1 MSGKYRHV
9 IRAFYGTEWAI
20 LPAKLEQISELL
32 ELRSQGVT
40 FTPEQIKDRVG
51 LFDTPTNRT
60 QGQIAV
66 LNLFGTISQRM
77 NAMSQFSGGTSTE
90 MFASAFQDAVND
102 PNVSG
107 IVINIDSPGG
117 SVPGVPEL
125 ANLIYQS
132 RDKKRIVSVVN
143 PMMASAALWIGTAA
157 GEVVAIPSASDVG
170 SIGVLTIHTD
180 QTKADADA
188 GLTRTVIKSNE
199 FKAEGNPYEPLS
211 DSAKAFIGQ
220 RIMKIHEEFVGA
232 VAKYRGVTTA
242 KVEADFGNGRTL
254 RAKEALQVGL
264 IDRIATLEEVLT
276 ELGASAGSQTG
287 FVATSPQSFD
297 KGKRRMNAKLKKA
310 LITAGLCKVTD
321 EQATFDAALA
331 LHCEAAEID
340 GKDEAAVLASFGIS
354 GPTHTTITAAEP
366 LKTVVTQAGSPSM
379 SMQDLTALI
388 KMASIPDGRKVE
400 LIGELSGSI
409 ATLST
414 AQVLDRINAENLK
427 GVQTGGAMITGGDSQ
442 ADKFAVDARDALLLR
457 TWGSSDLPKEVL
469 NYQTNEMVDFKPKR
483 GNFGMQSLPKLA
495 EQCLIHAG
503 IPYAKVAALSPM
515 QLAKIAMGHDPAQM
529 GLGYLASDAAYNV
542 SGMFSNILLDAAN
555 VTLRRSY
562 NDARTTFQIWMKQ
575 GPSVADFKLVNRV
588 IAGELGDPRA
598 VPEDGEFEETT
609 LTDGKEAYRVTVWGE
624 IISLSWQLIVNDQLG
639 SFTEIPAKLGR
650 AMRRKQN
657 RIAYAAVKA
666 NAAMADTYALF
677 DNTNHKN
684 RTTGSLTTAQNYV
697 DAFATMERKMADQVG
712 LSTESGTLGYMPKY
726 LIYPTAL
733 DQILRTTLSSSSVAS
748 SNPGTKNIY
757 ESAYELVKEPELNA
771 AQGGSDTRF
780 ILSADQNE
788 VDTFEYA
795 YLQGLEAPV
804 IEQEMSFERLGMKRR
819 IYQAFGVKPL
829 DYRGLQDHTGA

>member
-1 MSGKYRHV
+1 MSKFRHV
-9 IRAFYGTEWAI
+9 IRAFYGSEWAI
-20 LPAKLEQISELL
+20 LPSKLEQIAELL
-32 ELRSQGVT
+32 ELRASGVT
-40 FTPEQIKDRVG
+40 FTPDQIKERVG
-51 LFDTPTNRT
+51 IFDTPQNRV
-60 QGQIAV
+60 QNQIAV

-77 NAMSQFSGGTSTE
+77 NAMSSFSGGTSTE

-102 PNVSG
+102 PNVSS

-125 ANLIYQS
+125 ADLIYKA
-132 RDKKRIVSVVN
+132 RDKKRIVAVVN
-143 PMMASAALWIGTAA
+143 PMMASAALWIGSAA
-157 GEVVAIPSASDVG
+157 GEVVAVPSASDIG

-180 QTKADADA
+180 QSKADADK
-188 GLTRTVIKSNE
+188 GLVRTIIRSNE
-199 FKAEGNPYEPLS
+199 FKAEGSPYEPLT
-211 DSAKAFIGQ
+211 DSAKAFISE
-220 RIMKIHEEFVGA
+220 RIGKIHQEFISA
-232 VAKYRGVTTA
+232 VARNRGVTTA

-254 RAKEALQVGL
+254 RAKEALAVGL
-264 IDRIATLEEVLT
+264 IDRIATLEEVLA

-287 FVATSPQSFD
+287 FAATSPQSFD

-321 EQATFDAALA
+321 EQASFDAALS
-331 LHCEAAEID
+331 LHCEAEGLD
-340 GKDEAAVLASFGIS
+340 VKNEGAVLASFGL
-354 GPTHTTITAAEP
+354 GDPVVTTTTKPAET
-366 LKTVVTQAGSPSM
+366 TVVTQQGSGGM
-379 SMQDLTALI
+379 TIQDLTAVI
-388 KMASIPDGRKVE
+388 KLSGLDDSAKID
-400 LIGELSGSI
+400 LIGELGPKAAS
-409 ATLST
+409 LSA
-414 AQVLDRINAENLK
+414 AQVADRINKLDQKESRPA
-427 GVQTGGAMITGGDSQ
+427 GHTPITGGEAQ
-442 ADKFAVDARDALLLR
+442 AEKFATDARDALLLR
-457 TWGSSDLPKEVL
+457 TWGASDCPKEVL
-469 NYQTNEMVDFKPKR
+469 NFRTGDMVDFKPKR
-483 GNFGMQSLPKLA
+483 GNYGLQSLPKLA
-495 EQCLIHAG
+495 EQCLIQAG
-503 IPYAKVAALSPM
+503 VPYAKVAALSPM
-515 QLAKIAMGHDPAQM
+515 QLAQIAMGKDPAQL
-529 GLGYLASDAAYNV
+529 GLGYLASDASYNV

-624 IISLSWQLIVNDQLG
+624 IVSLSWQLIVNDQLG

-677 DNTNHKN
+677 DDTNHSN
-684 RTTGSLTTAQNYV
+684 RTTGSLTTSQNYI
-697 DAFATMERKMADQVG
+697 DAFATMERKMANQVG
-712 LSTESGTLGYMPKY
+712 LSTDSGTLGYMPKY
-726 LIYPTAL
+726 LVYPTAL

-748 SNPGTKNIY
+748 SNPGTTNIY
-757 ESAYELVKEPELNA
+757 QSAYELVKEPELNA

-819 IYQAFGVKPL
+819 IYQAFGIKAL
-829 DYRGLQDHTGA
+829 DHRGMQDHTGA